1 MRAITE
7 QNMLLRERVELP
19 PSLRIA
25 TDSFREGWNF
35 APKVNARQLEKKICA
50 HKWSL
55 IKIAEGVQAS
65 GVGES
70 LQEAISSA
78 LRLALL
84 RMCARFNAVE
94 VEYIESSQYPWF
106 FLARLRV
113 CQYRIQQ
120 GAVLAVSKEYPSP
133 VTASCNKRLS
143 LDANALYPDF
153 GSSMPLIKQML
164 TAQSAVQASL
174 L

>member
-1 MRAITE
+1 MQAITT

-19 PSLRIA
+19 ASLRIA
-25 TDSFREGWNF
+25 TDAFREGWNF
-35 APKVNARQLEKKICA
+35 APADNARQLEKKICA
-50 HKWSL
+50 REWNF

-65 GVGES
+65 GVGETS
-70 LQEAISSA
+70 QDAISSA

-84 RMCARFNAVE
+84 RMSAYFNAVE
-94 VEYIESSQYPWF
+94 VVYIELSQYPWF

-120 GAVLAVSKEYPSP
+120 GAVLAVSDEFAPSSITP
-133 VTASCNKRLS
+133 RKRRYS

-153 GSSMPLIKQML
+153 GSSMPMIKQML
-164 TAQSAVQASL
+164 TARNTD
-174 L
+174 